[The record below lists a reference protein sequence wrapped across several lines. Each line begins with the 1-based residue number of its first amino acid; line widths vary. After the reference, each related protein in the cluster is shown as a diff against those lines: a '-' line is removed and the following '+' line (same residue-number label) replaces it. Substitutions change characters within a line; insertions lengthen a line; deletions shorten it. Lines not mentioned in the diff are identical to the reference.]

1 MLRPLVI
8 LAMISSAATAAP
20 LPATAQTPAPAVA
33 MQAAPFNEALERAA
47 ILETITTMQAAW
59 NRGDYAG
66 YMQGFKNP
74 DVIFV
79 SGGRIK
85 NGWQGALDDY
95 IRNYG
100 PTPDSRGTLTFYDMT
115 VEFLAPDAAQLIGHY
130 RLDRPERP
138 MEGINTRLF
147 RKIDGRWVI
156 ALNHV
161 SAYEVTP

>member
-1 MLRPLVI
+1 MTRLL
-8 LAMISSAATAAP
+8 LALALSLAVWT
-20 LPATAQTPAPAVA
+20 APARA
-33 MQAAPFNEALERAA
+33 KTLDEAAERAA
-47 ILETITTMQAAW
+47 IFTVVADMQAAW
-59 NRGDYAG
+59 NRGDYPG
-66 YMQGFKNP
+66 YMLGFKNP
-74 DVIFV
+74 DVVFV

-100 PTPDSRGTLTFYDMT
+100 PTPESRGTLTFYDMT

-147 RKIDGRWVI
+147 RRIDGRWVI

-161 SAYEVTP
+161 SAYEVAP